1 MKDRAAPIGE
11 KQAGGKAAERRV
23 GIAAFR
29 RFNLDITVNFKGNWH
44 ARFSSNPVEKGNTT
58 MFHERVVRKA
68 INLGVVGLFGLG
80 LLAVDSAPSFAG
92 NCGGHCQ
99 VMKRCGELVKEKGLK
114 GGAYQSEFN
123 KCMTDAAN
131 YK

>member
-1 MKDRAAPIGE
+1 MFQQRIVRAGV
-11 KQAGGKAAERRV
+11 RV
-23 GIAAFR
+23 GI
-29 RFNLDITVNFKGNWH
+29 
-44 ARFSSNPVEKGNTT
+44 
-58 MFHERVVRKA
+58 
-68 INLGVVGLFGLG
+68 LGVIGMSLTLIEPQ
-80 LLAVDSAPSFAG
+80 ASFAG

-114 GGAYQSEFN
+114 GAAYHSEFN

>member
-1 MKDRAAPIGE
+1 ML
-11 KQAGGKAAERRV
+11 QQRV
-23 GIAAFR
+23 I
-29 RFNLDITVNFKGNWH
+29 
-44 ARFSSNPVEKGNTT
+44 
-58 MFHERVVRKA
+58 RKA

-99 VMKRCGELVKEKGLK
+99 VMKRCADLAKGK
-114 GGAYQSEFN
+114 AQGAAVRTEYQ
-123 KCMTDAAN
+123 KCMKDPEN

>member
-1 MKDRAAPIGE
+1 M
-11 KQAGGKAAERRV
+11 V
-23 GIAAFR
+23 
-29 RFNLDITVNFKGNWH
+29 
-44 ARFSSNPVEKGNTT
+44 
-58 MFHERVVRKA
+58 HERAIRKA
-68 INLGVVGLFGLG
+68 INLSVVGLFGFG
-80 LLAVDSAPSFAG
+80 LLLVDAVPSFAG

-114 GGAYQSEFN
+114 GAAYQSEFN